1 METGYQ
7 PRFAIGWLRGVIG
20 LFVVVTCL
28 RVWVGP
34 VAILEPA
41 RAQIPD
47 SGRQR
52 KQLLE
57 EARRTNQLLTEIK
70 QLLKDHTF
78 NVRMERADNQSRAP
92 RVPNSGG

>member
-1 METGYQ
+1 METGHR
-7 PRFAIGWLRGVIG
+7 PRSAIGGLRGFIG

-34 VAILEPA
+34 LAILEPA

-78 NVRMERADNQSRAP
+78 NVRTERADNQSRAP
-92 RVPNSGG
+92 KMPNGGG